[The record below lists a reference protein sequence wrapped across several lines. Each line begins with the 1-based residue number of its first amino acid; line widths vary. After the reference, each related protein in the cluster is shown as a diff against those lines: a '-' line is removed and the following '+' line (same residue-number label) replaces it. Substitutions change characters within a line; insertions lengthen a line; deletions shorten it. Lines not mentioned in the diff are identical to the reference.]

1 MLDTDA
7 FDAETA
13 RMLRE
18 VYDQVCAQFVSLA
31 PDEQGMRAVIAA
43 AVMDNAGNGQRNARR
58 ILRYARFKAA
68 EQLSAPWV

>member
-18 VYDQVCAQFVSLA
+18 VYDKVCAQFVPLA
-31 PDEQGMRAVIAA
+31 PDEQGMREVIAA
-43 AVMDNAGNGQRNARR
+43 AVTGIATHGQRNPAR
-58 ILRYARFKAA
+58 ISRYARFKAA
-68 EQLSAPWV
+68 EHLSAPWA